1 MEALACFWSFR
12 PAAENAHTRL
22 RGCSFSAHILF
33 SMLRIPKGRA
43 PWLTARDLFPSSLSQ
58 WHCFDIIPECFLA
71 RSGGLDAMIRRVADL
86 IVNRQPCIAL
96 TGAGISAESGIPT
109 FRSKG
114 GLWEQ
119 FDPAVYAS
127 IEVFR
132 RDPSKYWSIRGEF
145 IRNYDAY
152 QPNPGHLAL
161 AELER
166 MGLLGQVITQNIDGL
181 HRKAGNRNVIELHG
195 SLREIFC
202 VECRKEYKAPN
213 VPEGMPPLCE
223 CGGVL
228 KPNTVLFGESLPPDA
243 LETAWR
249 EAQNCRAMLVIGTS
263 AVVQPAASLPHVA
276 KQGGAAVIEINVE
289 RAFSEADLFLEGK
302 SGAVLPQLV
311 AHIKGPDEA
320 HA

>member
-1 MEALACFWSFR
+1 
-12 PAAENAHTRL
+12 
-22 RGCSFSAHILF
+22 
-33 SMLRIPKGRA
+33 MLRIPKCRV
-43 PWLTARDLFPSSLSQ
+43 PWQTARYLFFNTLSQ
-58 WHCFDIIPECFLA
+58 WHYFDNNPKYSIL
-71 RSGGLDAMIRRVADL
+71 RSRSLEAMIRQVADL
-86 IVNRQPCIAL
+86 ILDRQPCVAL

-114 GLWEQ
+114 GLWEK

-132 RDPSKYWSIRGEF
+132 QDPSKYWSIRGEF

-166 MGLLGQVITQNIDGL
+166 LGLLRQVITQNIDGL
-181 HRKAGNRNVIELHG
+181 HRKAGTRNVVELHG

-202 VECRKEYKAPN
+202 VKCRKEYRAPH
-213 VPEGMPPLCE
+213 VPEGIPPRCE

-249 EAQNCRAMLVIGTS
+249 ESGMCRVMLVIGTS
-263 AVVQPAASLPHVA
+263 TVVQPAASLPHVA
-276 KQGGAAVIEINVE
+276 KQGGALVVEINLE
-289 RAFSEADLFLEGK
+289 RALPRADYFLEGK
-302 SGAVLPQLV
+302 AGALLPLIV
-311 AHIKGPDEA
+311 SEIIKSPIR
-320 HA
+320 